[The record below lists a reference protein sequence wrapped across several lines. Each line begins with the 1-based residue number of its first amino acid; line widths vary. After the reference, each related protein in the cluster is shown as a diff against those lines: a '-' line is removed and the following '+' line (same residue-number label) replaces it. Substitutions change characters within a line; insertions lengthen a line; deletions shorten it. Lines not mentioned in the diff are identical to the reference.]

1 MSGIAGKVA
10 FVTGGGG
17 GIGRATALKLAAAGA
32 RVMVFDRDQ
41 DALAATVREAE
52 GRGGIMTMSVGDVSV
67 QSDVRLAVAETVQ
80 RFGRLD
86 VAHNNAGVIGVA
98 KALADYPLE
107 AFQRVIDVNLMGVL
121 HCLQAEIPCML
132 AGGGGAI
139 VNTTS
144 VVGKTAL
151 PDICA
156 YVTSKHALVGLTK
169 AAALEYAS
177 KGIRINCVSPGYVIT
192 NMTAEFFTEESR
204 KAFESLHP
212 IGRASRP
219 EEIASAVLWL
229 LSDEAS
235 YAIGAD
241 LVMDGGYTLL

>member
-86 VAHNNAGVIGVA
+86 VAHNNAGVIGVS

-177 KGIRINCVSPGYVIT
+177 RGIRINCVSPGYVVT

-204 KAFESLHP
+204 KAFESQHP

-241 LVMDGGYTLL
+241 LVMDGGYTLM